1 MLYNEEKIG
10 KILGYKT
17 WSDRRKIHELLHMD
31 CSIYANLG
39 TDSTNKDRQDA
50 RINSKKIYTAIKT
63 LDPVMGGDF
72 LRLMDKK

>member
-1 MLYNEEKIG
+1 
-10 KILGYKT
+10 
-17 WSDRRKIHELLHMD
+17 MD

-39 TDSTNKDRQDA
+39 IDSTNKDRQEA